1 MRKGRAI
8 ALILLAAAAAA
19 ASSAYGQVPPSN
31 FKFSDWVVKN
41 TYEPTARRLLYT
53 AARSVGM
60 LRGVEEHD
68 AIVRIRYK
76 GSGTAYE
83 VSKAGDWRPLKLEN
97 YYVEVDF
104 SEQGIRIDKNA
115 PTGRTVQVA
124 YRGKAWDEV
133 GVAPEGPPAGK
144 SQTVV
149 TSAAALKERR
159 LQIALTPLGAIKAAK
174 ANIAN
179 AKVVRLGD
187 GLYQLTFPY
196 DGHTMRLSLD
206 ANRRP
211 SKVEIVGVEHP
222 VLGRTT
228 LSAEYSG
235 YKDYEPIYPQSNEPH
250 SDFFFPS
257 RIVQKL
263 GGKVVLDA
271 RIDTCWSSNPYVVF
285 PEPGSY
291 RAGDA

>member
-1 MRKGRAI
+1 M
-8 ALILLAAAAAA
+8 AAAQAWPV
-19 ASSAYGQVPPSN
+19 YGQGPAPTG
-31 FKFSDWVVKN
+31 FRFSDWVVRD
-41 TYEPTARRLLYT
+41 TFEPTARRLLYT

-68 AIVRIRYK
+68 AITRIRYK

-83 VSKAGDWRPLKLEN
+83 VSKAGQGRPVMLEN
-97 YYVEVDF
+97 YYVEISF
-104 SEQGIRIDKNA
+104 AEGGIRIDEKTPA
-115 PTGRTVQVA
+115 GRTVQIA
-124 YRGKAWDEV
+124 YRDKAWDEV

-144 SQTVV
+144 SQVLV
-149 TSAAALKERR
+149 TSPAALKERR
-159 LQIALTPLGAIKAAK
+159 LQIALTPVGAIKAAK
-174 ANIAN
+174 ANIGN
-179 AKVVRLGD
+179 AKVVPLGE

-196 DGHTMRLSLD
+196 DGSTMRISLD

-211 SKVEIVGVEHP
+211 SKVEIAEVDHP

-235 YKDYEPIYPQSNEPH
+235 YKDFEPIYKESNEPF

-263 GGKVVLDA
+263 GDKVIRDVQ
-271 RIDTCWSSNPYVVF
+271 IETCWSFNPYVVF

-291 RAGDA
+291 SASATK